1 MQNAYSIN
9 QSETLPLNYVN
20 KPLVNNLSDRGT
32 GQRACIRYYYERYII
47 YYVNI
52 EQSKATLTLY
62 NVTTFQLLAEQPDK
76 KKVEKLS
83 FCNNFKGMISEYA

>member
-47 YYVNI
+47 FYVNIEVI

-62 NVTTFQLLAEQPDK
+62 NVTTPQPLYNTIVGSNSISVLAIQS
-76 KKVEKLS
+76 VL
-83 FCNNFKGMISEYA
+83 